1 MEGPTRLGMSRTVR
15 SGGGYGQRELAITGE
30 RWERIQKFAR
40 EQRLT
45 VNTLVQAGWGWLLSR
60 YSGGEKDVVFGATVA
75 GRPGELA
82 GVEGMVGVFINTLPV
97 RVRMRTEDGEDGE
110 KVVEWL
116 QRLQAE
122 QVEMRQYEY
131 APLVEVQSWSEVPR
145 GLPLFESIVVFENY
159 PVEESKGGDAG
170 VEVRGCGG
178 EERTNYPLNL
188 LRWLRAKGRVFA

>member
-1 MEGPTRLGMSRTVR
+1 MEGSARLSPYRKYMQWLQRQDVGKAEGYWREALKGMEGPTRLGMSRTVR

-97 RVRMRTEDGEDGE
+97 RVRMRDRRWGEGSG
-110 KVVEWL
+110 VV
-116 QRLQAE
+116 AA
-122 QVEMRQYEY
+122 V
-131 APLVEVQSWSEVPR
+131 A
-145 GLPLFESIVVFENY
+145 GGA
-159 PVEESKGGDAG
+159 GGDEAVRVCAAG
-170 VEVRGCGG
+170 GG
-178 EERTNYPLNL
+178 AELERSAA
-188 LRWLRAKGRVFA
+188 RAAAV